1 MGARAGREEEAYQKA
16 QRETKELK
24 KKAEELTGEKGIKN
38 ATESA
43 KKSSQDIAN
52 SSAQDVMKT
61 AKTLGMNNASAMQQ
75 GQQSVADTYA
85 RNYTNERNVHYGA
98 GMDKLGAQSNVLG
111 AQQAMYG
118 AAKDA
123 YDRSVNRWANALGG
137 VANAIATVGT
147 FTSDEKTKDI
157 QAIDYDPIAEF
168 KKIKPIKFTYT
179 TESQEK
185 LGLDNKEHNGV
196 TAQDLEKSKATETAV
211 EEVDGIKQVDTQEL
225 TMTNT
230 LALGEIARRIEAI
243 EKKIGD

>member
-1 MGARAGREEEAYQKA
+1 MGARARREEEAYNKA
-16 QRETKELK
+16 QQETKELK
-24 KKAEELTGEKGIKN
+24 KKAEELTGEKGIKK

-61 AKTLGMNNASAMQQ
+61 AKTLGMNSASAMQQ

-111 AQQAMYG
+111 AQQEMYG
-118 AAKDA
+118 ASKDA
-123 YDRSVNRWANALGG
+123 RDRATNRWANALGG
-137 VANAIATVGT
+137 VANAVATIGG

-168 KKIKPIKFTYT
+168 KKIKPIKFKYK
-179 TESQEK
+179 EEYNI
-185 LGLDNKEHNGV
+185 DDKEHNGV

>member
-1 MGARAGREEEAYQKA
+1 MGARAKREEEAYNKA
-16 QRETKELK
+16 QEETELLK
-24 KKAEELTGEKGIKN
+24 QKAEEYTGEEGLKK
-38 ATESA
+38 ATENA
-43 KKSSQDIAN
+43 KQSSQDIAN

-61 AKTLGMNNASAMQQ
+61 AKTLGMNSASAMQQ

-98 GMDKLGAQSNVLG
+98 GMDNLGSQSNVLG

-123 YDRSVNRWANALGG
+123 YDRSANRWANGLSG
-137 VANAIATVGT
+137 VANAVATIGRI
-147 FTSDEKTKDI
+147 SDEKTKDI

-168 KKIKPIKFTYT
+168 KKIKPIKYKYK
-179 TESQEK
+179 EEYNI
-185 LGLDNKEHNGV
+185 DDKEHNGV

-243 EKKIGD
+243 EKKIGG